1 MASLDAVMTESIG
14 IAAAVAGHCRPCLE
28 YHLAEARGLGVSDD
42 QIREAVKLAEAISRS
57 GDRRMH
63 EFAQKAIKGA
73 GDPEESE

>member
-1 MASLDAVMTESIG
+1 MAALDATAQELIG

-63 EFAQKAIKGA
+63 EFAE
-73 GDPEESE
+73 GDQGRTGGR